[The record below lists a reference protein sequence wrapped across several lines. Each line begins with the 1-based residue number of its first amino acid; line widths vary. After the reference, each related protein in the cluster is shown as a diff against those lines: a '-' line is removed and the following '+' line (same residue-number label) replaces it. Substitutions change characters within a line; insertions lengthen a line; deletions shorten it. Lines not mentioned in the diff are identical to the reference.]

1 MKWEIGDT
9 CYFLKNNH
17 FLCQGVVVAVRGSMI
32 QIKHGDNAG
41 LRLNYKRV
49 FHTEE
54 EAEGKIPRH
63 IRSPHL

>member
-9 CYFLKNNH
+9 CYFLKNNR
-17 FLCQGVVVAVRGSMI
+17 FLCQGVVVAIRGSVI
-32 QIKHGDNAG
+32 QIKYGDNAG
-41 LRLNYKRV
+41 LRLNCKRV

-54 EAEGKIPRH
+54 EANSKILKQ